1 MKEFLKELDIR
12 ITLKSN
18 ISDVYSHKRT
28 KIKTNSDDELPPPK
42 IWNMHNV
49 VIVIK
54 SIYVFDKKFFY
65 LLSLLLNYY
74 YLVFLEK
81 CSYN

>member
-54 SIYVFDKKFFY
+54 SIYVFDTNFFY
-65 LLSLLLNYY
+65 LLSLLLS
-74 YLVFLEK
+74 VFRK
-81 CSYN
+81 MFI